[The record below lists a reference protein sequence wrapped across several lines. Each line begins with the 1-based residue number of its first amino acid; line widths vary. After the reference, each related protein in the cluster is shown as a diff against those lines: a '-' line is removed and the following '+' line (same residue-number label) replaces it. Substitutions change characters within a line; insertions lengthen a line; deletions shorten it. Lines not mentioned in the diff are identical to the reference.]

1 MITRGV
7 SFGGFIRKSKRV
19 IKGLL
24 FSRGFGWS
32 GGVFLPS
39 SNEIPLQ
46 DLKEAVAFRSYSAI
60 LTGMKKFLIENNKNY
75 DAAAFN
81 NGICLASGFSQ
92 KQYIVEKTQGNDAPQ
107 FKSGLNKVSYQF
119 DGSNVVYL

>member
-1 MITRGV
+1 MITKGV
-7 SFGGFIRKSKRV
+7 SFGGFVHKGKRI
-19 IKGLL
+19 IKNLL
-24 FSRGFGWS
+24 FSKGFGWS

-46 DLKEAVAFRSYSAI
+46 EFKETVVLNGHDGISSS
-60 LTGMKKFLIENNKNY
+60 MKKFLIENNKNY
-75 DAAAFN
+75 DVGAFN
-81 NGICLASGFSQ
+81 NGICLTNGFSQ